1 MARKKNPIELQKL
14 SKNSNSR
21 LVELL
26 AGITENIEANGPRSS
41 GKPTWGRRFNASGK
55 RKSAPKIRLSYTEK

>member
-14 SKNSNSR
+14 SKDSNSR

-26 AGITENIEANGPRSS
+26 TEITENTAATDPRLSA
-41 GKPTWGRRFNASGK
+41 KPTWGRRFNASGK
-55 RKSAPKIRLSYTEK
+55 RKVAPKLRLSYQE